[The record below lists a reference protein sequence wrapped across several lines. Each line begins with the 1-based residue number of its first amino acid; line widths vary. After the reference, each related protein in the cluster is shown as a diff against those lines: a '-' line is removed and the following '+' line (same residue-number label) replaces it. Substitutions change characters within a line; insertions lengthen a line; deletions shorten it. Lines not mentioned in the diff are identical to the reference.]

1 MKEENA
7 LNKSINVNI
16 DPKIVVAIILF
27 VVIGVV
33 FYMYGVTPKITEM
46 NTLNTQIA
54 QAEQKLNVLLLA
66 QDRLSSIENEINLYN
81 NRLTVLKNVLPP
93 TPDEFLFS
101 EEFVVLA
108 NKNGGKITNLSFST
122 GASQGTD
129 QKATITS
136 FDLSFESAQYANV
149 QKFIQTL
156 KDNYPQII
164 TISQVDISRV
174 AQGTTKTTT
183 STYSVQIKGD
193 INLSQRK

>member
-1 MKEENA
+1 
-7 LNKSINVNI
+7 
-16 DPKIVVAIILF
+16 
-27 VVIGVV
+27 
-33 FYMYGVTPKITEM
+33 MYGVTPKIAEM

-122 GASQGTD
+122 GASRGTD
-129 QKATITS
+129 QKATVKS

-183 STYSVQIKGD
+183 PTYSVQIKGD

>member
-16 DPKIVVAIILF
+16 DPKIVVSVILF

-33 FYMYGVTPKITEM
+33 FYMYGVAPKIEEL
-46 NTLNTQIA
+46 NTLTTQIS

-66 QDRLSSIENEINLYN
+66 QDRLNSIENEINLYN
-81 NRLTVLKNVLPP
+81 NRLIVLKNILPP
-93 TPDEFLFS
+93 TSDEFLFS

-108 NKNGGKITNLSFST
+108 NKNGGKITNLSFSS

-129 QKATITS
+129 QNATVKS
-136 FDLSFESAQYANV
+136 FDLSFESAQFGNV
-149 QKFIQTL
+149 QKFIQAL

-164 TISQVDISRV
+164 TISQANISKV
-174 AQGTTKTTT
+174 APGTNKTAT
-183 STYSVQIKGD
+183 STYRVQIKGD

>member
-33 FYMYGVTPKITEM
+33 FYMYGVTPKIAEM

-122 GASQGTD
+122 GASRGTD
-129 QKATITS
+129 QKATVKS

-183 STYSVQIKGD
+183 PTYSVQIKGD